1 MPWGALTGIRPT
13 KMAYME
19 KHAGR
24 DYHALFEKMRVS
36 EENVRLVDEI
46 LSAQEGIYS
55 TAEGA
60 DLFVSIPFCPTK
72 CAYCSFITAPIEK
85 LRHFL
90 DPYLA
95 CLEKELA
102 AKKPIRAISAGN
114 LPLQGIN
121 TFVRMAISRSRGES
135 IILHPVI
142 PAALQPSPIAIV
154 RDCFPLASAL
164 LKKRSRLNAAL
175 GR

>member
-1 MPWGALTGIRPT
+1 MVFDKSP
-13 KMAYME
+13 
-19 KHAGR
+19 
-24 DYHALFEKMRVS
+24 
-36 EENVRLVDEI
+36 EI
-46 LSAQEGIYS
+46 KK
-55 TAEGA
+55 
-60 DLFVSIPFCPTK
+60 VSIAPR
-72 CAYCSFITAPIEK
+72 IMTAVRISVP
-85 LRHFL
+85 R
-90 DPYLA
+90 
-95 CLEKELA
+95 KELA
-102 AKKPIRAISAGN
+102 AKKPIRAMSAGN

-121 TFVRMAISRSRGES
+121 TFVRIAISRSRGES